1 MFQKISCAG
10 LAIAR
15 LIATGS
21 LLVLPAAPASA
32 ARMSFNLQ
40 YLTLQS
46 SMQNDNRQFTM
57 VSNIMKTKHDTAKNS
72 IRNIR

>member
-1 MFQKISCAG
+1 MFHKISCAG
-10 LAIAR
+10 LAIAQ
-15 LIATGS
+15 LIAAGS
-21 LLVLPAAPASA
+21 LLALPAAPASA

-72 IRNIR
+72 IRDIR